1 MIQREEKL
9 EKADRDLKYV
19 KDKRNETETYM
30 YTTKEKLSHDY
41 KDFINENEKVEIL
54 TLFEETVNWFETS
67 LDTYNKEKVEEK
79 YHLVTAKGNS
89 VFKKKRRLE

>member
-1 MIQREEKL
+1 MIQREEKF

-89 VFKKKRRLE
+89 VF